1 MQQDASSSSGRLF
14 FAVVPDADTAVR
26 IHRLAHALKCA
37 HKFDR
42 KIIEP
47 QLLHVSLFFLGEPSE
62 QTVRIACEAAPEV
75 QMQPFQLWFDR
86 SASFR
91 GRPGSRPFVLVGD
104 EGVER
109 LRSFRRALGAALAT
123 RGLRRLAKR
132 DFTPHV
138 TVLYA
143 DRNEEEHPIEPIG
156 WTVREF
162 VLIHSMRGHVHLAR
176 WQLLASGPAAL
187 APIDEDRRS
196 RRRSRRGG
204 HDV

>member
-1 MQQDASSSSGRLF
+1 MEQNTSSSSGRLF
-14 FAVVPDADTAVR
+14 FAVVPDTDTAAQ
-26 IHRLAHALKCA
+26 IHRLACLLRCA

-47 QLLHVSLFFLGEPSE
+47 ELLHVSLFFLGEPSE
-62 QTVRIACEAAPEV
+62 QIVRVASEAAAGVRAE
-75 QMQPFQLWFDR
+75 PFELWFDR

-109 LRSFRRALGAALAT
+109 LRSFRRALGIALAE

-143 DRNEEEHPIEPIG
+143 DRNVEEHPIAPIG
-156 WTVREF
+156 WTVSEF
-162 VLIHSMRGHVHLAR
+162 VLIHSLRGHVRLAR
-176 WQLLASGPAAL
+176 WPLHA
-187 APIDEDRRS
+187 
-196 RRRSRRGG
+196 
-204 HDV
+204 

>member
-1 MQQDASSSSGRLF
+1 MEQNASSSSGRLF
-14 FAVVPDADTAVR
+14 FAVLPDADTAAR

-47 QLLHVSLFFLGEPSE
+47 QLLHVSLFFLGELSE
-62 QTVRIACEAAPEV
+62 QIVRLAREAAADV
-75 QMQPFQLWFDR
+75 QMQPFQLSFDR

-109 LRSFRRALGAALAT
+109 LRSFRWVLGAALAGG
-123 RGLRRLAKR
+123 GLRRLAKR

-143 DRNEEEHPIEPIG
+143 DRNVEEHPIEPIG
-156 WTVREF
+156 WTVNEF
-162 VLIHSMRGHVHLAR
+162 VLIHSLHGHVHLGR
-176 WQLLASGPAAL
+176 WPLRA
-187 APIDEDRRS
+187 
-196 RRRSRRGG
+196 
-204 HDV
+204 

>member
-1 MQQDASSSSGRLF
+1 MEQNATSSSGRLF
-14 FAVVPDADTAVR
+14 FAVLPDADTAAR
-26 IHRLAHALKCA
+26 IHRLAHVLKCA

-42 KIIEP
+42 KTIEP

-62 QTVRIACEAAPEV
+62 PIVRIAREAAAEV
-75 QMQPFQLWFDR
+75 RMQPFQLWFDR
-86 SASFR
+86 SASFL

-109 LRSFRRALGAALAT
+109 LRSFRRALGSALAG

-143 DRNEEEHPIEPIG
+143 DRNVEEHPIEPIG
-156 WTVREF
+156 WTVNEF

-176 WQLLASGPAAL
+176 WPL
-187 APIDEDRRS
+187 R
-196 RRRSRRGG
+196 
-204 HDV
+204 

>member
-1 MQQDASSSSGRLF
+1 MEQNASSSGGRLF
-14 FAVVPDADTAVR
+14 FAVVPDADTAAR
-26 IHRLAHALKCA
+26 ICRLAHALKCA

-47 QLLHVSLFFLGEPSE
+47 QLLHVSLFFLGELSG
-62 QTVRIACEAAPEV
+62 QIVRIAREAATEV

-104 EGVER
+104 EGVEQ
-109 LRSFRRALGAALAT
+109 LRSFRRTLGTALAG
-123 RGLRRLAKR
+123 RGLGRLAKR

-143 DRNEEEHPIEPIG
+143 ERNVEEHPIEPLG
-156 WTVREF
+156 WTVNEF
-162 VLIHSMRGHVHLAR
+162 VLIHSLRGHVHLGR
-176 WQLLASGPAAL
+176 WPL
-187 APIDEDRRS
+187 
-196 RRRSRRGG
+196 
-204 HDV
+204 H